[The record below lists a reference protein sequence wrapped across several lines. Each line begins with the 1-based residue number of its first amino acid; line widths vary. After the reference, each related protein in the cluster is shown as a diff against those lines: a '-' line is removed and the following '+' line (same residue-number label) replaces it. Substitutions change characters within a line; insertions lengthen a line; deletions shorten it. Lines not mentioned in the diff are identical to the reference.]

1 MEHLFYY
8 NCLPAGGDTM
18 SKLIGEQITVHRN
31 KDSRL
36 TAFIWRRRLYIVLDV
51 IGWWREPSR
60 WWDGEAVPLF
70 VRVNAR
76 NSSTGSY
83 ELCRIGDRW
92 FLIRVLD

>member
-1 MEHLFYY
+1 
-8 NCLPAGGDTM
+8 M

-83 ELCRIGDRW
+83 ELCRIGDSW